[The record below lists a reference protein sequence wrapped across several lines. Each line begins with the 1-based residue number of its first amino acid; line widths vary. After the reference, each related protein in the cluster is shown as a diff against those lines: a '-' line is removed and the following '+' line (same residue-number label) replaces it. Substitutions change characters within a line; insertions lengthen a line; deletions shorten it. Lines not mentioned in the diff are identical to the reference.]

1 MEKQNMKAALS
12 DLCVNS
18 NPAKYVAVRPC
29 TSLAVNPLDMKS
41 VC

>member
-1 MEKQNMKAALS
+1 MKAALS
-12 DLCVNS
+12 NLCANL
-18 NPAKYVAVRPC
+18 NPAEYVAVRPC